1 MKVTMRKLS
10 MYLLFAAHPADGFSF
25 RGSGCSPISTRNRQ
39 YAQNGRTELSMALTP
54 IGPFC
59 PFRSKATESLDGQMQ
74 GIKEQGPDFASEMTK
89 FQLDIQMG
97 QQPEPERL
105 RTVAEGINQ
114 AVDEWETL
122 VARLRLS
129 TDFQTRE
136 YAKLTQAHLQT
147 HGMTV
152 ESVGSMMRWQAGC
165 MKAMADNTPPP
176 MPPPDLDLSKMM
188 EQAQQGD
195 ESKSSPSISA
205 MAAAE
210 QITSQ
215 PFKDLEILESPEVKK
230 EYEKL
235 CNDHSGLIEFGSKY
249 DTFDPLGKLR
259 FLEEIEKIEER
270 WDVFFARF
278 SLMGELN
285 EDYLDECNAFLEG
298 MSMNETE
305 YRKLLKRSH
314 QIMRADAEAER
325 SRLGL

>member
-1 MKVTMRKLS
+1 MQKFLS
-10 MYLLFAAHPADGFSF
+10 YLLCAAHAANGFSF
-25 RGSGCSPISTRNRQ
+25 FGNGYSPISNGIRQ
-39 YAQNGRTELSMALTP
+39 RPQNGITQLSMALTP

-59 PFRSKATESLDGQMQ
+59 PFRSKAAENLDDKME
-74 GIKEQGPDFASEMTK
+74 GIRQQGPDFASEMTK

-105 RTVAEGINQ
+105 RKVAEGINQ
-114 AVDEWETL
+114 AVDGWETL
-122 VARLRLS
+122 IARLRLS

-176 MPPPDLDLSKMM
+176 VPPPDLDLSKMM
-188 EQAQQGD
+188 AQAQQGD
-195 ESKSSPSISA
+195 ESKASPSISA

-235 CNDHSGLIEFGSKY
+235 CDDHRGLIEFGSKY

-285 EDYLDECNAFLEG
+285 ENYLNECNAFLEG
-298 MSMNETE
+298 MSMNEVE
-305 YRKLLKRSH
+305 YRKLLKKSH